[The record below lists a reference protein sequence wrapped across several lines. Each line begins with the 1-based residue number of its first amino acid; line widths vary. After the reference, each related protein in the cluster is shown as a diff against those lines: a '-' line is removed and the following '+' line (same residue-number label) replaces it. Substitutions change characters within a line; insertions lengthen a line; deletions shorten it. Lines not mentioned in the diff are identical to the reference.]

1 MGNIALTIAGSDS
14 SGGAGIQADLKTFSA
29 LGVYGCSVITAV
41 TAQNTTSVKGIE
53 EISKNLVDLQISSV
67 LSDLSVDSI
76 KLGMVFSNDIIDAIY
91 KNIYKLNIP
100 VVLDPVMI
108 SKTGNL
114 LLKKESVDYLV
125 NKLVPLSSLLT
136 PNLPE
141 ASMIL
146 SCEIAKNISEM
157 EEQGKALCE
166 MGAPAVL
173 IKGGHQKGDFCEDVL
188 VFKSGKKYCFS
199 SKRIN
204 TKNTHGTGCSFS
216 SAITAFLSR
225 GYDIAS
231 AVESAHNWLHEAI
244 KFSDRL
250 SVGKGHGPVNHFYHF
265 WEEI

>member
-41 TAQNTTSVKGIE
+41 TAQNTTSVTGIE
-53 EISKNLVDLQISSV
+53 KISENLVDLQISSV
-67 LSDLSVDSI
+67 LSDLSVDAI

-91 KNIYKLNIP
+91 KNIFKLNIP
-100 VVLDPVMI
+100 IVLDPVMI

-114 LLKKESVDYLV
+114 LLKKESIDYLV
-125 NKLVPLSSLLT
+125 KKLIPSSSLLT

-146 SCEIAKNISEM
+146 SCGVAKNIFEM

-166 MGAPAVL
+166 MGVPAVL
-173 IKGGHQKGDFCEDVL
+173 IKGGHKNGDSCEDVL
-188 VFKSGKKYCFS
+188 IFNSGKKYCFS

-216 SAITAFLSR
+216 SAITAFLSK
-225 GYDIAS
+225 GYDIATS
-231 AVESAHNWLHEAI
+231 VESAHNWLHEAI
-244 KFSDRL
+244 KFSDLL
-250 SVGKGHGPVNHFYHF
+250 SVGKGHGPVNHFYNF
-265 WEEI
+265 WEKI